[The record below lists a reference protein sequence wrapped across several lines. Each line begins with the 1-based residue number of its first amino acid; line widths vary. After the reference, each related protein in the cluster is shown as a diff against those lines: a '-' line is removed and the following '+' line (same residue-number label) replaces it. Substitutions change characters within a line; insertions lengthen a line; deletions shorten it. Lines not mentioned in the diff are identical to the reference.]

1 RKIKIIRMP
10 VTGSPSA
17 LSEIIARS
25 QSDVPLQ
32 SSAKSASRDPD
43 LTHPDPHLTQTKLDE
58 LWDWFQ
64 HATQQNTDPQHIF
77 AKLVNS
83 VRNCYQDENPVYAQD
98 VPLHEPREP
107 AQVANC
113 EVPKA
118 VERASVLE
126 EVRAAIEHVQ
136 EQVAATT
143 ASIYCIY
150 KGLGELNIPGDSV
163 KDVDILGWEIDQRS
177 ITSISLNE
185 VMLGMVHKANE
196 LHSYFSSLKA
206 KYDRQLDRTA
216 HPGPHYVPISDAST
230 EEQERKAETTGHQCC
245 RKPGGSSSSLEQAE
259 ELSPNFNAVSA
270 QNGRQLG
277 TSLDLEPTYVAIK
290 SAHFADRYVQ
300 MMSDQGTVQPCTSIN
315 GWSIFE
321 LIRPRKGIVSFKT
334 TWLTDGYLSANPPAH
349 TQKDKPWDGW
359 KVECKP
365 SCGKNEE
372 FRILPTEYQGVVGI
386 QLAGASGGISAWI
399 VGCLSLH
406 LEV

>member
-1 RKIKIIRMP
+1 D
-10 VTGSPSA
+10 A
-17 LSEIIARS
+17 
-25 QSDVPLQ
+25 PLQ
-32 SSAKSASRDPD
+32 SSTKFASRDPD
-43 LTHPDPHLTQTKLDE
+43 LTHPDPHLTQTKLDQ

-83 VRNCYQDENPVYAQD
+83 VRNCYLDENPVHAQD
-98 VPLHEPREP
+98 VPLHEPGEP

-113 EVPKA
+113 DVPKA

-150 KGLGELNIPGDSV
+150 KGLGELNLPGDLV
-163 KDVDILGWEIDQRS
+163 KDVDIVGWEIDEKP
-177 ITSISLNE
+177 TKEISLKE
-185 VMLGMVHKANE
+185 VMLGTVHKANE
-196 LHSYFSSLKA
+196 LQTYFNSLKA
-206 KYDRQLDRTA
+206 RCDRQLDLTA
-216 HPGPHYVPISDAST
+216 HPGPHYVPIGDAST
-230 EEQERKAETTGHQCC
+230 EEHGKKAETTGHQCC
-245 RKPGGSSSSLEQAE
+245 RKPGGSSSSLEQAK
-259 ELSPNFNAVSA
+259 ELSPNFNSVSA
-270 QNGRQLG
+270 QSEKQLG
-277 TSLDLEPTYVAIK
+277 TSLNLVPTYVAIM
-290 SAHFADRYVQ
+290 SANFVHHYVQ
-300 MMSDQGTVQPCTSIN
+300 MISDQGTVQACTSIN

-321 LIRPRKGIVSFKT
+321 LIRPRKGVVSFKS

-372 FRILPTEYQGVVGI
+372 FRILPTEHEGVVGI
-386 QLAGASGGISAWI
+386 QLAGASGGISAWMTKLL
-399 VGCLSLH
+399 GCLSLH
-406 LEV
+406 LM